1 MDKLIILYSQQ
12 GCPYCI
18 ELKESL
24 DNENIDYVV
33 RDIDKYRLEWDKVN
47 KITDNEYVPT
57 ALVLNMKEKKRKFL
71 APDRDWDEIPE
82 CVDKIKKLIKS

>member
-57 ALVLNMKEKKRKFL
+57 ALVLNMKEKNNGFNYTFF
-71 APDRDWDEIPE
+71 
-82 CVDKIKKLIKS
+82 